1 LGSRKKFMLERKRK
15 MIETPTD
22 ARTRDAYRAAHEARA
37 EAVKDFISWITKGS
51 RSG

>member
-1 LGSRKKFMLERKRK
+1 

-22 ARTRDAYRAAHEARA
+22 TRTRDAYRAAHEARA
-37 EAVKDFISWITKGS
+37 EAMSDFFRWLTRGT

>member
-1 LGSRKKFMLERKRK
+1 
-15 MIETPTD
+15 MIETAPN

-37 EAVKDFISWITKGS
+37 EAMKDFFRWVTRSS